1 FYKRKEVILMDLTNK
16 LKEQYMNY
24 RDILKAN
31 DVVGNVKETVPF
43 MSVET
48 NKNHQKENSRKWQ
61 AKLY

>member
-1 FYKRKEVILMDLTNK
+1 MDLTNK

-43 MSVET
+43 ISVET
-48 NKNHQKENSRKWQ
+48 SKNHQKENSRKWQ